1 MQDAQTG
8 FLPRASYP
16 RHVIRG
22 VFVADAPSH
31 VNKYNLNVCS
41 KKYQKNKNSFQPILM
56 LQYQPSFLDTAR
68 ISSSS
73 SCRKSRSY
81 SVSVKVDEIK
91 GMSLNGGVLHS
102 ALAMH
107 VKAPVKTLF
116 RTVISTS
123 ACLVVFL
130 SFAVDDE
137 VVIVTV
143 WLINLLC

>member
-1 MQDAQTG
+1 M
-8 FLPRASYP
+8 
-16 RHVIRG
+16 V
-22 VFVADAPSH
+22 
-31 VNKYNLNVCS
+31 
-41 KKYQKNKNSFQPILM
+41 
-56 LQYQPSFLDTAR
+56 QYKPSFLDTVR

-81 SVSVKVDEIK
+81 SVSVKVDEMK

-102 ALAMH
+102 ALAML

-116 RTVISTS
+116 RKVISTS

-137 VVIVTV
+137 VFIVTAKLV
-143 WLINLLC
+143 C